1 MGEERYMPGAT
12 TVGIVCKDG
21 VILASER
28 RYSYG
33 TFVMSKVAKKIFRIT
48 DNVGVACA
56 GIIGDM
62 QVLSRE
68 ALAYMNIYRYERGRE
83 ATVKNAAKLMVNL
96 LAGRRMMPYLA
107 QTIIAGV
114 DNGKPDLYVL
124 DPIGSV
130 LGDKFA
136 AVGTGAEVAMG
147 VLEAEYREGLSIEE
161 ARPIVVRSVKAALAR
176 DISSGDGVDLMII
189 THDGMTEE
197 SEKLA

>member
-1 MGEERYMPGAT
+1 MGQEPYMPGAT

-21 VILASER
+21 VMLASER

-33 TFVMSKVAKKIFRIT
+33 TFVMSKSAKKIFKIT

-83 ATVKNAAKLMVNL
+83 ATVKNTAKLMVNL
-96 LAGRRMMPYLA
+96 LSSRRMFPYLA

-136 AVGTGAEVAMG
+136 AVGTGAEIAMG
-147 VLEAEYREGLSIEE
+147 VLEAEYKEGLSVEE
-161 ARPIVVRSVKAALAR
+161 ARPIILRAVKSALAR

-189 THDGMTEE
+189 THDGMREE
-197 SEKLA
+197 SEKLG